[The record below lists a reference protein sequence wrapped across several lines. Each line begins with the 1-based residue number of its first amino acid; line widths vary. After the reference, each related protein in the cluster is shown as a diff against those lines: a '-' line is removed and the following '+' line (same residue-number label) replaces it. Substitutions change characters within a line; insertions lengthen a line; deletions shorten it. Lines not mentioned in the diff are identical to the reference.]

1 MRMKIY
7 LTLGIILFIQIRTY
21 SQNLDLVVTTSG
33 DSIACKIDSVAR
45 SAIYFQ
51 IRGYGR
57 KWVQT
62 FEAIE
67 LTKEFKYDCI
77 VESDY
82 NYKPN
87 SSIIIGKVPKNI
99 KYLKNKYPIK
109 NYSYQKTDKYS
120 PGLAGVL
127 GLVPGVGHMYAG
139 EPIRGLLY
147 LGGMGASFFAF
158 VGGYALA
165 WSGDTF
171 ISYPLFFGGA
181 IGVVVI
187 YVCNIIDAVKVAKV
201 KNMIIRDKNISFNI
215 IPKIE
220 IKNQFNPIHTFGL
233 SVSFTF

>member
-7 LTLGIILFIQIRTY
+7 LTLSIIVLIQIRAY

-33 DSIACKIDSVAR
+33 DSITCKIDSVAR

-87 SSIIIGKVPKNI
+87 SSIITCKAKKSI
-99 KYLKNKYPIK
+99 KYLKTKYPIN

-127 GLVPGVGHMYAG
+127 GLVPSVGHMYTG
-139 EPIRGLLY
+139 EPFRGLLY

-158 VGGYALA
+158 ASGYSLS
-165 WSGDTF
+165 WNGDTF

-181 IGVVVI
+181 IGGVVF
-187 YVCNIIDAVKVAKV
+187 YVYNIIDAVKVAKV
-201 KNMIIRDKNISFNI
+201 KNMVIRDKNISFNI

-220 IKNQFNPIHTFGL
+220 IKNQFNPINTFGI
-233 SVSFTF
+233 SMCFTF